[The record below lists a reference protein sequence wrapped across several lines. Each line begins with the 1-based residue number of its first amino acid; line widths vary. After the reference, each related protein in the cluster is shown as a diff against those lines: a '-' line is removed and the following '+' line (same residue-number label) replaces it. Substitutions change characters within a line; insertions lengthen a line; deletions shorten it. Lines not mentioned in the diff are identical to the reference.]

1 MQAQT
6 SEKGKLDGQTFFP
19 LWVGPLFFPSKDKPS
34 DGTLHAHT
42 YDVQGT
48 WDHDSA
54 PYLCIP
60 NPIQVPFS
68 CFRQLACGFSAASFF
83 TPDPI
88 LVGRRKHNTEKA
100 VLLFKGEML

>member
-19 LWVGPLFFPSKDKPS
+19 LWWAHYFFPSKDKPS

-54 PYLCIP
+54 PYTVHSKP
-60 NPIQVPFS
+60 YQVPF
-68 CFRQLACGFSAASFF
+68 
-83 TPDPI
+83 
-88 LVGRRKHNTEKA
+88 
-100 VLLFKGEML
+100 